1 MLYVF
6 LLPGGSTIVYRGC
19 FRRLEKLQKLR
30 AEASSLDAA
39 LESGVRRYGELVGVA
54 GSGTFSEASTSRS
67 PSNSGLTRITIDL
80 LPSHKKSKA
89 AGNRA

>member
-1 MLYVF
+1 M
-6 LLPGGSTIVYRGC
+6 
-19 FRRLEKLQKLR
+19 
-30 AEASSLDAA
+30 
-39 LESGVRRYGELVGVA
+39 RRYGELVGVA

-80 LPSHKKSKA
+80 SPSRKKSKA